1 MENEYGRTV
10 LMEERFERNNE
21 EVEIDLLEILRV
33 MLGKAWLIILCVC
46 GRDSCFWLYEASY
59 SAAIF
64 CNC

>member
-33 MLGKAWLIILCVC
+33 MLGKAWLIIL
-46 GRDSCFWLYEASY
+46 
-59 SAAIF
+59 
-64 CNC
+64 